1 VAEGWGCFDTLSAMQ
16 QLGATVTLPGQAVRS
31 SDQAEQ
37 NKAVV
42 RRFAEEVWN
51 QGNLDAL
58 DELVTRD
65 VARNGQQLGVEGMGG
80 VVAMIRGALP
90 DLRGEILDLIAEGDK
105 VVWRYVS
112 RGTHRGP
119 LMGVPATGRRV
130 EYTGTATLRLVD
142 GRIAAIWDNVDL
154 LAVFQQ
160 IGALPPI
167 GHAAG

>member
-1 VAEGWGCFDTLSAMQ
+1 M
-16 QLGATVTLPGQAVRS
+16 TV
-31 SDQAEQ
+31 DE

-42 RRFAEEVWN
+42 RRFAEEVWS
-51 QGNLDAL
+51 QGNLEVLGD
-58 DELVTRD
+58 LVTGD
-65 VARNGQQLGVEGMGG
+65 VARNGQRLGVDGMGG

-90 DLRGEILDLIAEGDK
+90 DLRGEIVDLIGEDDK

-142 GRIAAIWDNVDL
+142 GRIAEIWDNVDL
-154 LAVFQQ
+154 LALLQQ
-160 IGALPPI
+160 IGAVPRI
-167 GHAAG
+167 GHAG